1 MTIIP
6 IKSLD
11 EYKRVKES
19 LRDRFESE
27 RSGDQDLFVQQTK
40 ILQPLINTASTQQA
54 TLKAL
59 QENQAETNLSLQKTH
74 GSLQQLQ
81 TALPMIAAAQAHT
94 PQDSFKE
101 ADDVLHVD
109 VDAQLDDT
117 DMENLQDM
125 SMTLPSVV
133 LKNQNIEETLNKIA
147 TENRRIG
154 QKLGVKSTAS
164 QKEKELYRSQ
174 KETLVTYK
182 QIIEGLEGAKQFMS
196 TPKKGKGL
204 SVDTIY
210 YASVDDLCEKLAEL
224 NAAKRAGHTGVNN
237 HINSI
242 LDELLKIKAIDKN
255 QYNTLYKNIFSLTI

>member
-1 MTIIP
+1 MTIVP

-27 RSGDQDLFVQQTK
+27 RSGDQDLFEQQTK
-40 ILQPLINTASTQQA
+40 ILQPLINTASTAAASQHA

-59 QENQAETNLSLQKTH
+59 QESQAETH

-81 TALPMIAAAQAHT
+81 TALPMIAAAQAAQAE
-94 PQDSFKE
+94 QDSFKE
-101 ADDVLHVD
+101 ADDVLRVD

-133 LKNQNIEETLNKIA
+133 LKNQNIEETLKKIA

-164 QKEKELYRSQ
+164 QKEIELYRSQ
-174 KETLVTYK
+174 KETLITYK

-255 QYNTLYKNIFSLTI
+255 QYNTLYKNIFSLPI